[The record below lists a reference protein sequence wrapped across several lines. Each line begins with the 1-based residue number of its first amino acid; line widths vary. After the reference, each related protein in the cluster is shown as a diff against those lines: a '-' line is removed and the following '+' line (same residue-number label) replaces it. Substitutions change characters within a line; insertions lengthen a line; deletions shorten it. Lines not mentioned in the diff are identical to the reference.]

1 MRMNGPLNFFAHLLQ
16 QMTSHAD
23 PGLAATECL
32 GNLRRAHVMHGQ
44 QLDGEFGLFEK
55 VQASLFAKPHQRDDS
70 HRFVFAQRDVGHA
83 FDTQLFGAAL
93 AFKAVE
99 QDTFPRRVHAL
110 QRLLDAAIGDRR
122 PEARFGSV
130 VPHAVA
136 LIAEIQSRSFHTF
149 THAIPP
155 KGDVR

>member
-1 MRMNGPLNFFAHLLQ
+1 MLTQDLLRPSVSA
-16 QMTSHAD
+16 TSAV
-23 PGLAATECL
+23 LMC
-32 GNLRRAHVMHGQ
+32 VHGQ

-55 VQASLFAKPHQRDDS
+55 VQASLLANPHQRDDS
-70 HRFVFAQRDVGHA
+70 HRFFFAQRDVGHA
-83 FDTQLFGAAL
+83 FNAQLFGAAV

-99 QDTFPRRVHAL
+99 QDTFLRGVHAF
-110 QRLLDAAIGDRR
+110 QRFLDATLGDRR
-122 PEARFGSV
+122 PEAHFGSV

-155 KGDVR
+155 KVDVG